1 MNALKQLQAAIR
13 KFLGL
18 VTPPSEPRAPG
29 TPGRRGKPAA
39 NLTLQGLTKAEADRA
54 AAAIQADI
62 EKALGHPVTMIHLG
76 HVKVKLVEPC
86 DCRECQRRK
95 KAQWN

>member
-18 VTPPSEPRAPG
+18 VTPPSEPEP
-29 TPGRRGKPAA
+29 RGKPAA
-39 NLTLQGLTKAEADRA
+39 SLTLQGLTKAEADRA
-54 AAAIQADI
+54 AAAIQEDI

-76 HVKVKLVEPC
+76 HVKVKLMTPC
-86 DCRECQRRK
+86 NCRDCLRRRK
-95 KAQWN
+95 APWN